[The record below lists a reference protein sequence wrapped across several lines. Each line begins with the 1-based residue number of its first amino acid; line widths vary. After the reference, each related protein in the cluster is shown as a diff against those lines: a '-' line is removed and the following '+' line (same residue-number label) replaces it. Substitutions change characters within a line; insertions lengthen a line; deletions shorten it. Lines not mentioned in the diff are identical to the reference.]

1 MTKYKA
7 VRTIR
12 YCTKDC
18 LCLYV
23 CPTGASDTEN
33 GQIDWDKCIGCGVC
47 AKSCPSHAISMVP
60 YKFPEAQKK
69 DPSIKNA
76 LFSLTQERKE
86 TEQIANRLSSYAD
99 SDEEKLFY
107 KAVAYSYKFSS
118 EDLVREGGYL
128 LPQGEEVIVLLRKL
142 KERGAEDLPVD
153 AIDRLL
159 SLLEAAKE

>member
-1 MTKYKA
+1 MAEFKA

-60 YKFPEAQKK
+60 YKFPKAQKK
-69 DPSIKNA
+69 TEEVKDVLMK
-76 LFSLTQERKE
+76 LTKERKE
-86 TEQIANRLSSYAD
+86 AQQAALNMAEKASSN
-99 SDEEKLFY
+99 EEKAFY
-107 KAVAYSYKFSS
+107 NAVAYSNKFSA
-118 EDLVREGGYL
+118 EDIVREGGYL
-128 LPQGEEVIVLLRKL
+128 LPQGEEVVKLLERL
-142 KERGAEDLPVD
+142 KNKGGTDLPLN

-159 SLLEAAKE
+159 VLLKAGQK